1 MVRVEA
7 LPTPS
12 EHIPALV
19 SRVEPIYLARTY
31 NLQVPESRQAFN
43 PEEVLDK
50 LARMK
55 GKLLRGG
62 EPDLDG
68 VAKVLFSDWVRG
80 KILHFVTPPER
91 PEELNKVEEAKRER
105 GSEGKEERMCAI
117 EVRQNLGSI
126 VRKNGFIGAMLE
138 PSRQGVKEIWTEKK
152 RVGREMNLT

>member
-50 LARMK
+50 LARME

-68 VAKVLFSDWVRG
+68 VMEVLFSDWVRG
-80 KILHFVTPPER
+80 KIPHFVTPPER

-105 GSEGKEERMCAI
+105 EEAKEKRNACALSKSGRIWVRSFGKTGLL
-117 EVRQNLGSI
+117 VRC
-126 VRKNGFIGAMLE
+126 
-138 PSRQGVKEIWTEKK
+138 
-152 RVGREMNLT
+152 